1 MAIHASIIIPART
14 ESAYLPRLLRSL
26 ERQTGVTMDVTLADA
41 DSSDDTPEIARRW
54 GCAVTVGGLPGVGR
68 NAGARLARSDQFVFL
83 DADVELPDG
92 FLEKN
97 VSEFNHRGLAIGT
110 TAYVPISDKRIDHI
124 MHQAYNHFARATQHW
139 HPLASGFCLLT
150 TRDVHE
156 RIGGFDE
163 RIRLASDLNY
173 VQRCARVGTFG
184 ILEGPPISVDVRRM
198 EKEGRLGLL
207 VKYTRGY
214 VYRLRHGEMYNPPF
228 DYVFQG
234 DVNARVK

>member
-1 MAIHASIIIPART
+1 MTIAVSIIIPARD
-14 ESAYLPRLLRSL
+14 EAACLPRLLRSL
-26 ERQTGVTMDVTLADA
+26 ERQRGVTIDVTLADA
-41 DSSDDTPEIARRW
+41 GSSDDTAEIARRW
-54 GCAVTVGGLPGVGR
+54 GCAVTDGGLPGVGR
-68 NAGARLARSDQFVFL
+68 NRGARLARSDQFVFL

-97 VSEFNHRGLAIGT
+97 VSEFNERGLAIGT
-110 TAYVPISDKRIDHI
+110 TAYVPISDKRLDHI
-124 MHQAYNHFARATQHW
+124 MHQGYNLFARATQRW

-150 TRDVHE
+150 TRSVHE
-156 RIGGFDE
+156 GIGGFDE

-173 VQRCARVGTFG
+173 VQRCARVGAFG
-184 ILEGPPISVDVRRM
+184 ILDGPPVAVDVRRM

-228 DYVFQG
+228 DYIFQG
-234 DVNARVK
+234 GVNAREK